1 MKNRSVLGWKLSES
15 RVVSVSELTSGIQDD
30 VVCPCCGDFMVAA
43 HSNKGIA
50 SYLRH
55 QSDAECRYSYET
67 QLHLSA
73 KEFIE
78 RTKTIPHP
86 YSSGVFDSSDCE
98 MVGVRNVRLEVYQDG
113 RIPDIIC
120 QIGREEYYV
129 EVANTHE
136 NPPNKI
142 IDFRKQD
149 RNALE
154 LFLVGLDSNSY
165 LNSYDYVKVQ
175 ITALNLLNPI
185 WDFIEQQA
193 ATSIG
198 KERSTLLRKIARH
211 RKQVQRIAESIAE
224 REEKADE
231 KVAKIQRRVS
241 KWEEKEQK
249 QKGLYEQ
256 IKQLVDDLQTA
267 VQRLKE
273 EKSALNQELE
283 KITQKIYLKNLEAE
297 KIIDDAKQKIA
308 LEYDRTRD
316 KMKSHILNELRT
328 EVADAKE
335 SAHLVMENA
344 RKQESKIVEQAH
356 SQAAQTLRY
365 AELTVA
371 REVESALERKNISD
385 ISLNELESRIARLKI
400 ENEELEEKKV
410 QLEQGTNLDELW
422 QKQKAMLN
430 DLEKQQESLDE
441 LKKVG
446 DKYVKIVNGIAMDL
460 KQIKKSDYFELLPER
475 VQKKINVNRIILDTQ
490 NSIEYE
496 PE

>member
-1 MKNRSVLGWKLSES
+1 
-15 RVVSVSELTSGIQDD
+15 
-30 VVCPCCGDFMVAA
+30 MVAA

-198 KERSTLLRKIARH
+198 KKEVLCYERSQGT
-211 RKQVQRIAESIAE
+211 
-224 REEKADE
+224 
-231 KVAKIQRRVS
+231 VS
-241 KWEEKEQK
+241 KC
-249 QKGLYEQ
+249 
-256 IKQLVDDLQTA
+256 
-267 VQRLKE
+267 
-273 EKSALNQELE
+273 
-283 KITQKIYLKNLEAE
+283 
-297 KIIDDAKQKIA
+297 
-308 LEYDRTRD
+308 
-316 KMKSHILNELRT
+316 
-328 EVADAKE
+328 
-335 SAHLVMENA
+335 
-344 RKQESKIVEQAH
+344 
-356 SQAAQTLRY
+356 
-365 AELTVA
+365 
-371 REVESALERKNISD
+371 RE
-385 ISLNELESRIARLKI
+385 
-400 ENEELEEKKV
+400 
-410 QLEQGTNLDELW
+410 
-422 QKQKAMLN
+422 
-430 DLEKQQESLDE
+430 
-441 LKKVG
+441 
-446 DKYVKIVNGIAMDL
+446 
-460 KQIKKSDYFELLPER
+460 
-475 VQKKINVNRIILDTQ
+475 
-490 NSIEYE
+490 
-496 PE
+496 